1 MNDIPAFSIFCRY
14 NKINDFCVIEMSV
27 NSFNINYLSPTGLI
41 GFWILFIGLIFTGVL
56 FYFVFFRLN
65 EDEDSYKDK
74 ERKKLE
80 IENQKQRID
89 RQYQKFIKILAFSDL
104 WFSNFKNKKNRIV
117 LSYKWKLR
125 SLANYIQQ
133 LEMQIYT
140 LNSEFIT

>member
-1 MNDIPAFSIFCRY
+1 
-14 NKINDFCVIEMSV
+14 MSV

-80 IENQKQRID
+80 IENQKQRIA
-89 RQYQKFIKILAFSDL
+89 RLYPKQNTI
-104 WFSNFKNKKNRIV
+104 N
-117 LSYKWKLR
+117 
-125 SLANYIQQ
+125 
-133 LEMQIYT
+133 
-140 LNSEFIT
+140 